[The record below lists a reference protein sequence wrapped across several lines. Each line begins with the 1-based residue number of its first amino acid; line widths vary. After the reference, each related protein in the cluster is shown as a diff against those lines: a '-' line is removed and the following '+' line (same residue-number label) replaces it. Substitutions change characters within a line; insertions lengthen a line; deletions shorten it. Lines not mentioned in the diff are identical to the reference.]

1 MNLWSDSG
9 RKWALEAVS
18 KPEIEGKHLHHK
30 DMSNYPMSSELYHLL
45 QLALIHSLHVYKV
58 FNLN

>member
-1 MNLWSDSG
+1 MCTKCSILIELMNLWSDSG

-30 DMSNYPMSSELYHLL
+30 DMSN
-45 QLALIHSLHVYKV
+45 
-58 FNLN
+58 